1 MVAVLVLLATGCSYQ
16 AWYEGVQ
23 DTRRQDCYRLPPGE
37 VQPCLDEVDRVG
49 YDQYRREREE
59 AGKQKE

>member
-1 MVAVLVLLATGCSYQ
+1 
-16 AWYEGVQ
+16 
-23 DTRRQDCYRLPPGE
+23 LPPGE
-37 VQPCLDEVDRVG
+37 VQPCLDEVDRVD